1 MRATDLAHLLVRQ
14 CVQPGDWVVDA
25 TVGNGHDTMML
36 ADAVGSAG
44 RVFGFDVQAAALETA
59 AARLPGLPQ
68 LSLIH
73 SGHELLTARLPA
85 GSKGRLAAVMFNLGY
100 LPGGPKYVV
109 THSATTLPALEQAM
123 ALLRRGGRITVV
135 VYPGHC
141 GGAGEAGDVR
151 TFVAALPGAFMSSV
165 FTRINAL
172 QAAPELFVI
181 ERLK

>member
-36 ADAVGSAG
+36 AEAVGPAG
-44 RVFGFDVQAAALETA
+44 RVFGFDVQAGALETA

-68 LSLIH
+68 LTLIH
-73 SGHELLTARLPA
+73 SGHELLTAHLPA
-85 GSKGRLAAVMFNLGY
+85 GVKGRLAAVMFNLGY
-100 LPGGPKYVV
+100 LPGGPKDVV
-109 THSATTLPALEQAM
+109 TRSATTLPALEQAM

-135 VYPGHC
+135 VYPGHR

-151 TFVAALPGAFMSSV
+151 AFVAALPGAFMSSV

-172 QAAPELFVI
+172 QTAPELLVI